1 MKARPNDSETVS
13 ISVAGAVMPLVQNII
28 LPNQMPCAMWKWR
41 IEIVPFVTLGGVTLH
56 HRYVEAN
63 GRTPPLVFINSLG
76 TDFRI
81 WDEVVALLAGEMPL
95 LVYDKRGHGLSD
107 NGTGVRSIDDHSDD
121 LSALIDHF
129 GFNGVVLVGLSVGG
143 MVAQRLYARR
153 PEIVHA
159 LVLSDTAH
167 KIGTAESWNSRI
179 ATIERDGIEAI
190 ADGVMKVWFT
200 PDFHAARTADLAGC
214 RNMLIRQA
222 LPGYI
227 GTCMAVRDADFTDAA
242 RRITVP
248 TLCIVGDQ
256 DGSTPP
262 DLVRSLAALIP
273 GARFE
278 IIRDAGHIPCVEQ
291 PEALVALIRDF
302 IASLAP
308 GAQTH
313 G

>member
-1 MKARPNDSETVS
+1 M
-13 ISVAGAVMPLVQNII
+13 
-28 LPNQMPCAMWKWR
+28 
-41 IEIVPFVTLGGVTLH
+41 PFVTLGGIALH
-56 HRYVEAN
+56 HRYVEAS
-63 GRTPPLVFINSLG
+63 GGTPPVVFINSLG

-81 WDEVVALLAGEMPL
+81 WDEVVSALAGEMPV
-95 LVYDKRGHGLSD
+95 LVHDKRGHGLSD
-107 NGTGVRSIDDHSDD
+107 IGHIMSIDDHVDD

-129 GFNGVVLVGLSVGG
+129 GLEKVVLCGVSVGG
-143 MVAQRLYARR
+143 MIAQGLYARR
-153 PEIVHA
+153 PGIVEA
-159 LVLSDTAH
+159 LILCDTAH
-167 KIGTAESWNSRI
+167 KIGTTDSWNARI
-179 ATIERDGIEAI
+179 ATVESNGIEDI

-200 PDFHAARTADLAGC
+200 QDFHAARAADLAGC
-214 RNMLIRQA
+214 RNMLTRQA

-227 GTCMAVRDADFTDAA
+227 GTCMAVRDADFTDVA
-242 RRITVP
+242 RRIAVP
-248 TLCIVGDQ
+248 TLCIAGDQ

-302 IASLAP
+302 IASLAS

>member
-1 MKARPNDSETVS
+1 M
-13 ISVAGAVMPLVQNII
+13 
-28 LPNQMPCAMWKWR
+28 
-41 IEIVPFVTLGGVTLH
+41 PFVTLGGITLH

-63 GRTPPLVFINSLG
+63 GRTPPVVFINSLG

-107 NGTGVRSIDDHSDD
+107 NGGGVRSIDDHADD

-129 GFNGVVLVGLSVGG
+129 GFDRIVLVGLSVGG

-153 PEIVHA
+153 PEIVQG

-167 KIGTAESWNSRI
+167 KIGTAESWNGRI
-179 ATIERDGIEAI
+179 ATVERDGIEAI

-200 PDFHAARTADLAGC
+200 PDFHAARAADLAGC
-214 RNMLIRQA
+214 RNMLTRQA
-222 LPGYI
+222 LPGYV
-227 GTCMAVRDADFTDAA
+227 GTCMAVRDADLTEAA
-242 RRITVP
+242 RRIAVP

-262 DLVRSLAALIP
+262 DLVRSLAGLIP

-278 IIRDAGHIPCVEQ
+278 VIRDAGHIPCVER
-291 PEALVALIRDF
+291 PEALTTLIRDF
-302 IASLAP
+302 VASLPRGKPA
-308 GAQTH
+308 H

>member
-1 MKARPNDSETVS
+1 MPFVS
-13 ISVAGAVMPLVQNII
+13 I
-28 LPNQMPCAMWKWR
+28 
-41 IEIVPFVTLGGVTLH
+41 GGVTLH
-56 HRYVEAN
+56 YRTFEAT
-63 GRTPPLVFINSLG
+63 GTARPIVFINSLG

-81 WDEVVALLAGEMPL
+81 WDDVVARLAGEMPM

-107 NGTGVRSIDDHSDD
+107 IGGGLRSIDDHVDD

-129 GFNGVVLVGLSVGG
+129 GFDKVVLFGLSVGG
-143 MVAQRLYARR
+143 MVAQGLCAHR
-153 PEIVHA
+153 PEIVEA
-159 LVLSDTAH
+159 LILSDTAH

-179 ATIERDGIEAI
+179 ATIERYGIEAI
-190 ADGVMKVWFT
+190 ADGIMKVWFT
-200 PDFHAARTADLAGC
+200 PDFHANRAADLAGC
-214 RNMLIRQA
+214 RNMLTRQA

-227 GTCMAVRDADFTDAA
+227 GTCIAVRDADFTDGA
-242 RRITVP
+242 RRIAVP

-278 IIRDAGHIPCVEQ
+278 VIRGAGHIPCIEQ
-291 PEALVALIRDF
+291 PDTLAALIRDF
-302 IASLAP
+302 VASLP
-308 GAQTH
+308 GGKHAH